1 VRNIWIITRHEY
13 LKNIKRTGFLV
24 FTFAVPVVLLGLA
37 LLSSSGTVD
46 IGGVFERVFTPSDTI
61 DQIAVVD
68 QSGQFTPLLPNHT
81 DTFQLYDTPEA
92 GRDAVRSGEADT
104 LLIIPQ
110 GYGPRRETVTVV
122 GEEGAS
128 ITEIAPESSVLQP
141 FFVDHLLRERD
152 IDTEQRALLA
162 DPYDLNRA
170 SLDDADDTGTG
181 AAQQVADAMVPY
193 FAGILLVMTIFL
205 TSGYLLQGVANDKSS
220 RIVEILLSSVS
231 SRDLLAGKVLGL
243 AALGLTQVVIWIG
256 SVLAIG
262 YGLSAQAGVAQF
274 IVEAFFSRTD
284 FLVFAGVYYLLG
296 FLVYAALYG
305 AAGAVGTSQQEAQQL
320 AGFFSIIA
328 AVPLF
333 LAWVLF
339 ANPNGVLPRVLSYFP
354 LTSPTMM
361 LIRLPMTNVPTIDI
375 VVSIGL
381 LLVTIPVMIWIGA
394 RLFRL
399 GLLMYSQ
406 RPTVDQ
412 MWRALRQ
419 S

>member
-1 VRNIWIITRHEY
+1 MRNIWVITRHEY
-13 LKNIKRTGFLV
+13 VKNVKRPGFLI
-24 FTFAVPVVLLGLA
+24 FTFAVPVILLGLT
-37 LLSSSGTVD
+37 LLSALGTVD
-46 IGGVFERVFTPSDTI
+46 VGSLFERLFTPADQI
-61 DQIAVVD
+61 DQIAIVD
-68 QSGQFTPLLPNHT
+68 QSGQFTPLLPDYT
-81 DTFQLYDTPEA
+81 DRFQLYDTPDA
-92 GRDAVRSGEADT
+92 GREAVRSEEADT
-104 LLIIPQ
+104 LLIIPED
-110 GYGPRRETVTVV
+110 YGTPRPTVTVV

-128 ITEIAPESSVLQP
+128 ITEIAPESSVLRP
-141 FFVDHLLRERD
+141 FFVDHLLRESA
-152 IDTEQRALLA
+152 IDAERRTLLA

-170 SLDDADDTGTG
+170 SLGEDGGTG
-181 AAQQVADAMVPY
+181 SDIGQEVAGSLVPY

-205 TSGYLLQGVANDKSS
+205 TSGYLLQGVANDKTS

-243 AALGLTQVVIWIG
+243 AALGLTQVLIWIG

-262 YGLSAQAGVAQF
+262 YGLSAQAGIADF
-274 IVEAFFSRTD
+274 IVSAFFSRTD

-333 LAWVLF
+333 LAGILF
-339 ANPNGVLPRVLSYFP
+339 ANPNGMLPRVLSYFP
-354 LTSPTMM
+354 LTSPTTM
-361 LIRLPMTNVPTIDI
+361 LIRLPLTNVPPVDI
-375 VVSIGL
+375 VASIVL
-381 LLVTIPVMIWIGA
+381 LGATIPMMIWVGA

-406 RPTVDQ
+406 RPTIDQ